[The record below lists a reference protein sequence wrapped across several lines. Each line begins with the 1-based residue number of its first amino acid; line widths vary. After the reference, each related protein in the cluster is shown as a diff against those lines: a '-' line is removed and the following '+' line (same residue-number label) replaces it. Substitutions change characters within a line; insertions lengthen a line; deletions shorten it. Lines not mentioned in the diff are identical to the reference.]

1 MNIKETDYQ
10 QILAWIDEDRDDIVS
25 FLSELVQCKTPS
37 TVGDTRE
44 AVALIER
51 FLDGAGI
58 SYEELA
64 YCKTM
69 PNVVSSFAGGKDG
82 RHLMFNGHLD
92 VMPAGKE
99 PGWTDSPWSGAV
111 RDGRVWGRG
120 TSDMKA
126 GDTAMLFAYKY
137 LCRMREKL
145 SGRLSISLVADEE
158 TGWGRGTGFLLDAIP
173 ERMTADCVLTGE
185 PSGMGAINFAS
196 KGYMALS
203 VKVQTRGAIAGY
215 SNESKNA
222 IEIAAEVMRDFK
234 QLENMKVTMPKEL
247 EALLNDEE
255 WLALHRTVR
264 GDREAKQL
272 KKVTVDVCTVKGGSM
287 SVVIPSEC
295 RFTVSIVFPQ
305 GTDVPLLQE
314 KVERIADSYEEV
326 SLSIDG
332 LDLPDMSD
340 RNGELPQ
347 ILQEAA
353 EKIGLKKPIMTPD
366 IAISDCRYWRYK
378 GIPAYWYGPGGE
390 DCSAA
395 NESVSVEDLLNT
407 VRVHTIAAFVYLQG

>member
-1 MNIKETDYQ
+1 MKIKEPDYQ
-10 QILAWIDEDRDDIVS
+10 QILAWIDEDKDEIVS
-25 FLSELVQCKTPS
+25 FLSKLVQCKTPS

-44 AVALIER
+44 AVALIEQ

-137 LCRMREKL
+137 LYRMREKL

-158 TGWGRGTGFLLDAIP
+158 TGWGRGTGFLLDTIP

-203 VKVQTRGAIAGY
+203 VKVKTRGAIAGY
-215 SNESKNA
+215 SHESKNA
-222 IEIAAEVMRDFK
+222 IEIAAEVIRDFK
-234 QLENMKVTMPKEL
+234 QLENMKVTMPQEL

-255 WLALHRTVR
+255 WLALHRTER
-264 GDREAKQL
+264 GDREAEQL

-295 RFTVSIVFPQ
+295 SFTVSIVFPQ
-305 GTDVPLLQE
+305 GTDAALLRE

-340 RNGELPQ
+340 QNGELPR
-347 ILQEAA
+347 ILQKVA

-407 VRVHTIAAFVYLQG
+407 VRVHTVAAFAYLQG